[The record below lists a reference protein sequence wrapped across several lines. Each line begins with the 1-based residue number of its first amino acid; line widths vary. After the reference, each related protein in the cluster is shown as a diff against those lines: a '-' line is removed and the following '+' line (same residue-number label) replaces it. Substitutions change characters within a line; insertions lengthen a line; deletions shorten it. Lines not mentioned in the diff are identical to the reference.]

1 MRLYLMLVVGLLVS
15 SLSGCAEMAHQT
27 TRLYGLD
34 CRQEKLV
41 NGQCVSTPQ
50 KGTK

>member
-1 MRLYLMLVVGLLVS
+1 MRRDMMLVVGLLVL

-41 NGQCVSTPQ
+41 NGQCISTEQ